1 MTSLKDFR
9 KMKDEFFAHDSQSPL
24 TPEQK
29 KAFKG
34 LNYFPPNPTLD
45 LEVAV
50 QEFPEKQQIEM
61 QTTTGGIQVYQR
73 FGRFSF
79 TVDGQPAELTI
90 YHSDSGWFLPFVD
103 SLASAE
109 EQAALASAAEQA
121 ALASAAEQAAL
132 ASEQTYPAG
141 RYLEP
146 EPLANGHFQVD
157 FNLAYNPYC
166 AYNDYWSCPLTPFEN
181 RLKVPIRAGE
191 KLFHIK

>member
-1 MTSLKDFR
+1 MTHLQDFR

-24 TPEQK
+24 TSEQK

-34 LNYFPPNPTLD
+34 LNYFPPNPALD
-45 LEVAV
+45 LEVVV

-61 QTTTGGIQVYQR
+61 QTTTGDIQLYQR
-73 FGRFSF
+73 FGKFSF
-79 TVDGQPAELTI
+79 TIDGQPAELTI
-90 YHSDSGWFLPFVD
+90 YHSESGWFLPFVD
-103 SLASAE
+103 G
-109 EQAALASAAEQA
+109 
-121 ALASAAEQAAL
+121 LASAAEQAAL

-146 EPLANGHFQVD
+146 ELLANGHFQVD

-181 RLKVPIRAGE
+181 RIKVPIRAGE
-191 KLFHIK
+191 KLFHN